1 MLYICMSVAG
11 TIPVLVCLMMWVF
24 QRQAYNFHLGRKLL
38 LLGMV
43 FYLFPFQLVK
53 HVLPKW
59 TIPVLKRSTEREI
72 RQDFEKVVEV
82 KGSFSSGDSLWVPRW
97 LTVLLGIWL
106 CLVVLFA
113 VYQIVKYRM
122 DIRKLLAD
130 SKPVSVKLREETVEV
145 LTNRRIR
152 TPYTVGFIKQSII
165 VSEDSLGHPCFEMCY
180 RHENQH
186 RRNHDSLIKLL
197 CIVVICLHWFNP
209 AAILLLLLYR
219 MTAEYICDEAAVTGC
234 TGEEKKRYARLL
246 IELST
251 AGESVSMV
259 WRNNLSGSENLMRRR
274 IDCMM
279 KKKEL
284 MKKGVAVV
292 VALVTMVTMVASAST
307 ILAYEPF
314 ASIDD
319 EGINAAGLGEFGS
332 FSKDKNG
339 KVPDFNISDT
349 IFVCENGTQIAVS
362 EKVEQYAICNHVM
375 ENGYYNVHGSN
386 NTGGCT
392 VYVYHAKRCIRCGY
406 IDVGTLYSTTTYP
419 VCPHK

>member
-24 QRQAYNFHLGRKLL
+24 QRQAYNFRLGRKLL

-82 KGSFSSGDSLWVPRW
+82 KGSFSSGDSLWIPRW
-97 LTVLLGIWL
+97 LAVLLGIWL

-165 VSEDSLGHPCFEMCY
+165 VPEDSLGHPCFEMCY

-251 AGESVSMV
+251 ADESVSMV
-259 WRNNLSGSENLMRRR
+259 WRNNLSGSEKLMRRR
-274 IDCMM
+274 IDYMM

-292 VALVTMVTMVASAST
+292 VALVTMVASAST
-307 ILAYEPF
+307 IFAYEPF
-314 ASIDD
+314 DSINKEGVEASNWGEKSSFSYVLDSKNYDFSIADELFISN
-319 EGINAAGLGEFGS
+319 EGI
-332 FSKDKNG
+332 
-339 KVPDFNISDT
+339 
-349 IFVCENGTQIAVS
+349 QIPVS
-362 EKVEQYAICNHVM
+362 VDEQTFAICNHVLKD
-375 ENGYYNVHGSN
+375 GYYSVHKSDGS
-386 NTGGCT
+386 GGCT
-392 VYVYHAKRCIRCGY
+392 VRTYNAKRCIRCGY
-406 IDVGTLYSTTTYP
+406 IKVGSLYVTNIYP
-419 VCPHK
+419 VCPHE

>member
-24 QRQAYNFHLGRKLL
+24 QRQAYNFRLGRKLL

-72 RQDFEKVVEV
+72 RQDFEKVIEV

-130 SKPVSVKLREETVEV
+130 SKSVSVKLREETVEV

-165 VSEDSLGHPCFEMCY
+165 VPEDSLGHPCFEMCY

-251 AGESVSMV
+251 ADESVSMV

-274 IDCMM
+274 IDYMM

-292 VALVTMVTMVASAST
+292 VALVTMVASAST
-307 ILAYEPF
+307 IFAYEPF
-314 ASIDD
+314 ISTDENTTKAFTIGEMASVSDQSSTDNCDFSISDKVLVHADGTQTPLKNIDD
-319 EGINAAGLGEFGS
+319 SL
-332 FSKDKNG
+332 
-339 KVPDFNISDT
+339 
-349 IFVCENGTQIAVS
+349 
-362 EKVEQYAICNHVM
+362 YAICNHVM
-375 ENGYYNVHGSN
+375 EKCYLHVHDSN
-386 NTGGCT
+386 DSGGCT
-392 VYVYHAKRCIRCGY
+392 VYVYNARQCIRCGY
-406 IDVGTLYSTTTYP
+406 IKTDSLHNIITYM

>member
-24 QRQAYNFHLGRKLL
+24 QRQAYNFRLGRKLL

-165 VSEDSLGHPCFEMCY
+165 VPKDSLGHPCFEMCY

-251 AGESVSMV
+251 ADESVSMV
-259 WRNNLSGSENLMRRR
+259 WRNKLSGSENLMRRR

-292 VALVTMVTMVASAST
+292 ALVTMVASAST

-314 ASIDD
+314 ASGDKSTI
-319 EGINAAGLGEFGS
+319 EASELGEFGS
-332 FSKDKNG
+332 FLKAKSVGDC
-339 KVPDFNISDT
+339 DFNISDT
-349 IFVCENGTQIAVS
+349 VFVYDDGTQVPVRENG
-362 EKVEQYAICNHVM
+362 EQYAICNHVM
-375 ENGYYNVHGSN
+375 EKGYYHVHSSN
-386 NTGGCT
+386 KTGGCT
-392 VYVYHAKRCIRCGY
+392 VYVYNAQQCIRCGY
-406 IDVGTLYSTTTYP
+406 IKTGSLYVTNIYP

>member
-24 QRQAYNFHLGRKLL
+24 QRQAYNFRLGRKLL

-59 TIPVLKRSTEREI
+59 TIPVLKRSTDREI

-82 KGSFSSGDSLWVPRW
+82 KGSFSSGDSLWIPRW
-97 LTVLLGIWL
+97 LAVLLGVWL

-165 VSEDSLGHPCFEMCY
+165 VPEDSLGHPCFEMCY

-251 AGESVSMV
+251 ADESVSMV
-259 WRNNLSGSENLMRRR
+259 WRNNLSGSEKLMRRR
-274 IDCMM
+274 IDYMM

-292 VALVTMVTMVASAST
+292 VALVTMVASAST
-307 ILAYEPF
+307 IFAYEPF
-314 ASIDD
+314 VSGDNVTTEVVGKSETISLSKNENGVECD
-319 EGINAAGLGEFGS
+319 
-332 FSKDKNG
+332 FS
-339 KVPDFNISDT
+339 VSDT
-349 IFVCENGTQIAVS
+349 VIVYEDGRQLPV
-362 EKVEQYAICNHVM
+362 EKTDDSLYAICNHVM
-375 ENGYYNVHGSN
+375 EKCYLHAHNSN
-386 NTGGCT
+386 NSGGCI
-392 VYVYHAKRCIRCGY
+392 VRIYNAQQCIRCGY
-406 IDVGTLYSTTTYP
+406 IKTGSLFSTTTYP

>member
-24 QRQAYNFHLGRKLL
+24 QRQAYNFRLGRKLL

-165 VSEDSLGHPCFEMCY
+165 VPEDSLGHPCFEMCY

-251 AGESVSMV
+251 ADESVSMV
-259 WRNNLSGSENLMRRR
+259 WKNNLSGSEKLMRRR
-274 IDCMM
+274 IDYMM

-292 VALVTMVTMVASAST
+292 VALVTMVASAST
-307 ILAYEPF
+307 IFAYEPF
-314 ASIDD
+314 AWT
-319 EGINAAGLGEFGS
+319 
-332 FSKDKNG
+332 DKNTA
-339 KVPDFNISDT
+339 KISDWAEAGT
-349 IFVCENGTQIAVS
+349 FLNKNKVDDCDFSLSDEIFVYEDGRQIVANKNDS
-362 EKVEQYAICNHVM
+362 MYILCNHVM
-375 ENGYYNVHGSN
+375 EKGYYHAHKSN
-386 NTGGCT
+386 SSGGCT
-392 VYVYHAKRCIRCGY
+392 VRVYNAERCIRCGY
-406 IDVGTLYSTTTYP
+406 IKTSTLDSTHTYT

>member
-82 KGSFSSGDSLWVPRW
+82 KGSFSSGDSLWIPRW
-97 LTVLLGIWL
+97 LAVLLGIWL

-165 VSEDSLGHPCFEMCY
+165 VPKDSLGHPCFEMCY

-251 AGESVSMV
+251 ADESVSMV
-259 WRNNLSGSENLMRRR
+259 WRNNLSGSENPMRRR

-292 VALVTMVTMVASAST
+292 VALVTMVASAST
-307 ILAYEPF
+307 IFAYEPF
-314 ASIDD
+314 VWTDEDGVEVTNIASY
-319 EGINAAGLGEFGS
+319 AS
-332 FSKDKNG
+332 FVSEQNIEASDFSASDK
-339 KVPDFNISDT
+339 
-349 IFVCENGTQIAVS
+349 IFLYNDGTQVPILGADA
-362 EKVEQYAICNHVM
+362 QYVICNHVM
-375 ENGYYNVHGSN
+375 ENGYYNVHIPGKS
-386 NTGGCT
+386 GGCT
-392 VYVYHAKRCIRCGY
+392 VNVYHAKRCIRCGY
-406 IDVGTLYSTTTYP
+406 IDVGTLDSTHTYT

>member
-24 QRQAYNFHLGRKLL
+24 QRQAYNFRLGRKLL

-130 SKPVSVKLREETVEV
+130 SKPVSVKLREETVEI

-165 VSEDSLGHPCFEMCY
+165 VPKDSLGHPCFEMCY

-292 VALVTMVTMVASAST
+292 VALVTMVASAST
-307 ILAYEPF
+307 IFAYEPF
-314 ASIDD
+314 ASGDKSTI
-319 EGINAAGLGEFGS
+319 EASELGEFGS
-332 FSKDKNG
+332 FLKAKSVGDC
-339 KVPDFNISDT
+339 DFSISDT
-349 IFVCENGTQIAVS
+349 VFVYDDRTQVPVRENG
-362 EKVEQYAICNHVM
+362 EQYAICNHVM
-375 ENGYYNVHGSN
+375 EKGYYHVHSSN
-386 NTGGCT
+386 KTGGCT
-392 VYVYHAKRCIRCGY
+392 VYVYNAQQCIRCGY
-406 IDVGTLYSTTTYP
+406 IKTGSLDNVITYM

>member
-24 QRQAYNFHLGRKLL
+24 QRQAYNFRLGRKLL
-38 LLGMV
+38 LLGMF

-53 HVLPKW
+53 HVLPRW

-165 VSEDSLGHPCFEMCY
+165 VPKDSLGHPCFEMCY

-251 AGESVSMV
+251 ADESVSMV

-292 VALVTMVTMVASAST
+292 VALVTMVASAST
-307 ILAYEPF
+307 IFAYEPF
-314 ASIDD
+314 MSVDNSTI
-319 EGINAAGLGEFGS
+319 EVSS
-332 FSKDKNG
+332 FSDFGEVLEEKNCDIA
-339 KVPDFNISDT
+339 DFSYSDA
-349 IFVCENGTQIAVS
+349 VVVYEDGTQIPTILENDS
-362 EKVEQYAICNHVM
+362 SYAICNHVM
-375 ENGYYNVHGSN
+375 KDCYYQVHRSN
-386 NTGGCT
+386 STGGCT
-392 VYVYHAKRCIRCGY
+392 VHVYNAQQCIRCGY
-406 IDVGTLYSTTTYP
+406 LKTGSLYVTNIYP

>member
-11 TIPVLVCLMMWVF
+11 TIPVLACLVMWVF
-24 QRQAYNFHLGRKLL
+24 QRQAYNFRLGRKLL

-72 RQDFEKVVEV
+72 RQDFEKVIEV
-82 KGSFSSGDSLWVPRW
+82 KGSFFSGDSLWVPRW
-97 LTVLLGIWL
+97 LAVLLGIWL

-130 SKPVSVKLREETVEV
+130 SKPVSVKLHEETVEV

-165 VSEDSLGHPCFEMCY
+165 VPEDSLGHPCFEMCY

-251 AGESVSMV
+251 ADESVSMV

-274 IDCMM
+274 IDYMM

-292 VALVTMVTMVASAST
+292 VALVTMVASAST
-307 ILAYEPF
+307 IFAYEPF
-314 ASIDD
+314 ISGDNVTT
-319 EGINAAGLGEFGS
+319 EVVGESETISVLRNGNEEECD
-332 FSKDKNG
+332 FSVSDIVIVYKDG
-339 KVPDFNISDT
+339 R
-349 IFVCENGTQIAVS
+349 QIPV
-362 EKVEQYAICNHVM
+362 EKKDNTLYAICNHVM
-375 ENGYYNVHGSN
+375 EKCYLHAHNSN
-386 NTGGCT
+386 SSGGCT
-392 VYVYHAKRCIRCGY
+392 VRVYNAQQCIRCGY
-406 IDVGTLYSTTTYP
+406 IKTGSLYATYTYT